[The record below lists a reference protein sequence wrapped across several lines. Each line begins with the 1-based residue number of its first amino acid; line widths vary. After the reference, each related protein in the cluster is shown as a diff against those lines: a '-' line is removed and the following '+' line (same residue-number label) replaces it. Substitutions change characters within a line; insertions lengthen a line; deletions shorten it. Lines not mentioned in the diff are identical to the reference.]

1 MIFSKLT
8 FLAALATMVAAGHAS
23 AEEHE
28 VANQTD
34 LVFAEH
40 DGTKLVG
47 DLYLPKGK
55 KKAPVLVAVH
65 GGGWQI
71 GNKQFYRYWGLFLAR
86 AGYAVFAIDYRLGK
100 PGIYPAAVYDVKAA
114 VQFIRAK
121 AAEFDLDP
129 DRIGMIGDSAGAHL
143 ASLVALAGD
152 QFNSAYRDDANA
164 AVPANVKCL
173 IGFYGVYDMYAQ
185 WTHDLPMRPNDKIVE
200 KFLGASPMQ
209 NRRVYF
215 DASPISYATIDRNQ
229 LRVLLVHGT
238 DDDIVD
244 PPSQSGA
251 FLTALTQAGFFVR
264 RIILPGAGHFWSSE
278 PFESEPHSYAALSIP
293 RMIRFLETS
302 L

>member
-1 MIFSKLT
+1 MMLSKLT
-8 FLAALATMVAAGHAS
+8 FLAALATMVAAGQAS

-34 LVFAEH
+34 VVFAEH

-65 GGGWQI
+65 GGGWQV

-100 PGIYPAAVYDVKAA
+100 PGVYPAAVYDVKAA

-121 AAEFDLDP
+121 AGEFDLDP
-129 DRIGMIGDSAGAHL
+129 DRIGMIGDSAGANL

-164 AVPANVKCL
+164 AVPTNVKCL
-173 IGFYGVYDMYAQ
+173 IGFYGVYDMHAQ
-185 WTHDLPMRPNDKIVE
+185 WTHDLPIRPNDKIVE

-229 LRVLLVHGT
+229 LRVLLIHGT

-278 PFESEPHSYAALSIP
+278 PFESEPRGYAALSIP

>member
-8 FLAALATMVAAGHAS
+8 FLAALATIVAAGHAS
-23 AEEHE
+23 AEERE

-121 AAEFDLDP
+121 AAELRASDPRMSLDE
-129 DRIGMIGDSAGAHL
+129 SFW
-143 ASLVALAGD
+143 
-152 QFNSAYRDDANA
+152 QAYREL
-164 AVPANVKCL
+164 PITVKTL
-173 IGFYGVYDMYAQ
+173 NNL
-185 WTHDLPMRPNDKIVE
+185 HDELVLRGIALPP
-200 KFLGASPMQ
+200 
-209 NRRVYF
+209 
-215 DASPISYATIDRNQ
+215 
-229 LRVLLVHGT
+229 
-238 DDDIVD
+238 
-244 PPSQSGA
+244 
-251 FLTALTQAGFFVR
+251 VR
-264 RIILPGAGHFWSSE
+264 
-278 PFESEPHSYAALSIP
+278 
-293 RMIRFLETS
+293 
-302 L
+302 